1 MTQQKENVNMEIKR
15 ALFEL
20 NEVKLEDQTSTRGFF
35 SGYGSIFG
43 NVDLGG
49 DIVERGAF
57 SKSLNEWSSK
67 GQLPQ
72 MLWYHNEQEI
82 IGEWTKMV
90 EDESGLYVEG
100 KLWINGES
108 KIERAVQAYNVL
120 KSNSVKGLSI
130 GYRVKDRETQE
141 NFDGSVIRRLK
152 EIELFEVS
160 IAPWAMNPQAS
171 VTGVKSMTDDEGNVL
186 SKRDVEK
193 ILRDS
198 GLSKKQAQAFIAS
211 GYSALERDAKGDVKA
226 AESDSQK
233 ELASVL
239 ESLNSLSST
248 LKR

>member
-1 MTQQKENVNMEIKR
+1 METKK
-15 ALFEL
+15 ALVQFD
-20 NEVKLEDQTSTRGFF
+20 VKMEDDTSTRGVF

-49 DIVERGAF
+49 DVVESGAF
-57 SKSLNEWSSK
+57 AKSLNEWTSK

-72 MLWYHNEQEI
+72 MLWYHYDQEI

-90 EDESGLYVEG
+90 EDEKGLYVEG

-108 KIERAVQAYNVL
+108 RLERAVQAYNVL

-141 NFDGSVIRRLK
+141 NFDGAIIRKLK

-171 VTGVKSMTDDEGNVL
+171 VTGVKSMTDDDGNIL

-198 GLSKKQAQAFIAS
+198 GLSKRQAQAFIAS
-211 GYSALERDAKGDVKA
+211 GYGALECDAKGEEEA
-226 AESDSQK
+226 LESDSQVD
-233 ELASVL
+233 LSGVL
-239 ESLNSLSST
+239 ESLKKSFPNI
-248 LKR
+248 